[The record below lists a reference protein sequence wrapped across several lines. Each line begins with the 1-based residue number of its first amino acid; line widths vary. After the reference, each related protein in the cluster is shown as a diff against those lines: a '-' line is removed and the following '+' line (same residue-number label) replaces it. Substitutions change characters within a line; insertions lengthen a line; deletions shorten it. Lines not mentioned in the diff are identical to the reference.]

1 MMPSGALRP
10 SWRGHPKRLR
20 VATGAFCLRGDGML
34 SNLREGD
41 WVRHRSSPD
50 LLRVVG
56 IGSTIAVRF
65 PKGEMKAFEAC
76 ELEKVTNAELPLR
89 KMRTHGYIEEQRR
102 GSVEQ
107 YMLLIVVSLLYLIML
122 GWWLMAGGGR

>member
-1 MMPSGALRP
+1 MTACSQTCEKVIGF
-10 SWRGHPKRLR
+10 
-20 VATGAFCLRGDGML
+20 AT
-34 SNLREGD
+34 
-41 WVRHRSSPD
+41 VRAQIYFE
-50 LLRVVG
+50 VVG